1 MDHRK
6 ETTKS
11 IEKEG
16 SSSRKDDWAIVA
28 PDADTKPLWK
38 AIYDN
43 SIILNNLHTIIQK
56 MEKRLD
62 EQSQTIRDLQYQLN
76 TNLVNIDKNMKE
88 IDTDI
93 EEFEKDITETKTILS
108 QLVSNDKTTTL
119 APSMQQTI
127 EQNRL
132 WRLYSN
138 NFRTNSV
145 ANQTN
150 LATQMAGL

>member
-11 IEKEG
+11 IEK
-16 SSSRKDDWAIVA
+16 DWAIVA

-38 AIYDN
+38 AIHDN
-43 SIILNNLHTIIQK
+43 SIVLSNLHTIIQK

-62 EQSQTIRDLQYQLN
+62 EQSQTIRDLQNQLN

-93 EEFEKDITETKTILS
+93 EEFEKDIAETKTILS
-108 QLVSNDKTTTL
+108 QLVSSEKTTTL

-138 NFRTNSV
+138 NFRTNSI